1 MTCALLLKV
10 LIYSRFGVGSSF
22 VDGGGRAAPSLNSFQ
37 QQQQQQH
44 HITDCEVW
52 LCDERYQPTE
62 QERKAL
68 GAKGGSALHG
78 CEAVEFLQQVLLLL
92 LLLLLPFMT
101 LPSGFHARRVTI
113 RLAVVI
119 TGTSS
124 SLSSSSIT
132 QSYATGAAATFIFIQ
147 KQLRRALQHVIRQ
160 RRRATET
167 SFVII
172 VLQQR
177 QLVAFLSRLA
187 NLRPRVNTGTHTAA
201 RM

>member
-1 MTCALLLKV
+1 LLLKV

-22 VDGGGRAAPSLNSFQ
+22 VDGGGGAAPSLTSFQQQQ

-92 LLLLLPFMT
+92 LLLPFMT

-124 SLSSSSIT
+124 SFSSSSIT
-132 QSYATGAAATFIFIQ
+132 KSYATGAAATFIFIQ
-147 KQLRRALQHVIRQ
+147 KQLRHALQHVIRQ
-160 RRRATET
+160 WRRATET

-177 QLVAFLSRLA
+177 QLVAFLSRLS